1 MNDKQRRRLEEA
13 AQSIDAARAI
23 VEDVQTEEL
32 DKLDNLPDGL
42 RWSGRYDDMEET
54 ANNLGEIADEL
65 ESVSDSLSEIF
76 PSKPSK

>member
-42 RWSGRYDDMEET
+42 R
-54 ANNLGEIADEL
+54 
-65 ESVSDSLSEIF
+65 
-76 PSKPSK
+76 